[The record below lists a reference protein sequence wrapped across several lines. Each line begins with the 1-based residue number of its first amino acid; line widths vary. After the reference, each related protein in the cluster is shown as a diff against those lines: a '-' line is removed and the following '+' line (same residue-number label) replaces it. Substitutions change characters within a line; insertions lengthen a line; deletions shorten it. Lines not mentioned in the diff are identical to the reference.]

1 MLLDEWQKFKGWSV
15 LAFFLS
21 EQRKIHLKGLA
32 KELKISPR
40 TAQTYLQLYE
50 KEGILLK
57 DIVGNLTLYSL
68 VNSPLTCE
76 LKKTYLLLKI
86 KRDIDGFVMD
96 NKSITSLIMYGSA
109 ARGNYDKNSDI
120 DVLVISSIKSLNL
133 KHIKMAEQAIGM
145 EIKIEILTFGE
156 LRRLAEKQDPF
167 YLSVLKNNMLLYGA
181 GL

>member
-15 LAFFLS
+15 LEFFLR

-57 DIVGNLTLYSL
+57 EIVGNLTLYSL
-68 VNSPLTCE
+68 IGSPLTYE

-86 KRDIDGFVMD
+86 KRYLDGFVAD
-96 NKSITSLIMYGSA
+96 NPSITSLIMYGSSV
-109 ARGNYDKNSDI
+109 RGDYDKNSDI
-120 DVLVISSIKSLNL
+120 DLLAISGIKSLNL
-133 KHIKMAEQAIGM
+133 KRINMAEAAIGR
-145 EIKIEILTFGE
+145 EIKIEILTLGE
-156 LRRLAEKQDPF
+156 IRRLAEKQDPF
-167 YLSVLKNNMLLYGA
+167 YLSVLKNDMLLYGA